1 MSQAFFHDTIRNS
14 YGPLIKALPLTGAF
28 RSYNRVGPE
37 NPTAA
42 DVQKSTHSSD
52 VRDIDYTD
60 VSAPLPDQLVSKG
73 GPPLRD
79 DTNTSLRKRVTDH
92 SGPPACSPSPL
103 AKLVDGEGRTDFR
116 HPVTMEDM
124 RVVWLPKD
132 ALGLV
137 KEIERDL
144 DSHGILYSTDGAEM
158 DAKGKVDVI
167 LVSENVSDIPKEL

>member
-1 MSQAFFHDTIRNS
+1 
-14 YGPLIKALPLTGAF
+14 
-28 RSYNRVGPE
+28 
-37 NPTAA
+37 
-42 DVQKSTHSSD
+42 
-52 VRDIDYTD
+52 
-60 VSAPLPDQLVSKG
+60 
-73 GPPLRD
+73 
-79 DTNTSLRKRVTDH
+79 
-92 SGPPACSPSPL
+92 
-103 AKLVDGEGRTDFR
+103 
-116 HPVTMEDM
+116 MEDM